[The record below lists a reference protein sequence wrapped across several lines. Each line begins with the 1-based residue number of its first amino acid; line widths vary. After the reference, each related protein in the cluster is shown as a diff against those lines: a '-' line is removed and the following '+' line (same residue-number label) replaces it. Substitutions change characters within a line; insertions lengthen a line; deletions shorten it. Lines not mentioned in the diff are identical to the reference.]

1 MKGTVKDYVTAIGW
15 MLDNDGVDT
24 TNAANHR
31 MLDEG
36 KITMEAFQAAAKIIA
51 DRFLKEE

>member
-15 MLDNDGVDT
+15 MLDKEGVDT

-51 DRFLKEE
+51 DRFLKGE

>member
-15 MLDNDGVDT
+15 MLDKEGIEV

-31 MLDEG
+31 MLAEG
-36 KITMEAFQAAAKIIA
+36 KITQEAFQAAARKIA
-51 DRFLKEE
+51 DRFLKGE